1 MHRASASSANTKT
14 PSESDTSSL
23 NSIEMTE
30 AAAAAAAMTGAAP
43 TGPTRRHSSA
53 LLVNGKMGAVAGPAA
68 AAAPAPPTGEFY
80 KRTSAPNLGL
90 PAGIPFDPD
99 CQVTSFL
106 PLEQF
111 LNTAM
116 GLGKLHNLS
125 TDYPNFD
132 FPLSAVELPTLFTG
146 CSHLFSE
153 RNFGFRDH
161 RHC

>member
-53 LLVNGKMGAVAGPAA
+53 LLVNGKMGAVSGPAA
-68 AAAPAPPTGEFY
+68 AAAPPTGEFY

-99 CQVTSFL
+99 CQVTVCSPWNSF
-106 PLEQF
+106 
-111 LNTAM
+111 
-116 GLGKLHNLS
+116 
-125 TDYPNFD
+125 
-132 FPLSAVELPTLFTG
+132 
-146 CSHLFSE
+146 
-153 RNFGFRDH
+153 
-161 RHC
+161 

>member
-30 AAAAAAAMTGAAP
+30 AAAAAAAMTTGAP
-43 TGPTRRHSSA
+43 SEPPSGPSRRHSSA

-68 AAAPAPPTGEFY
+68 APAPAPPTGEFY

-99 CQVTSFL
+99 CQVTVCSPWNSF
-106 PLEQF
+106 
-111 LNTAM
+111 
-116 GLGKLHNLS
+116 
-125 TDYPNFD
+125 
-132 FPLSAVELPTLFTG
+132 
-146 CSHLFSE
+146 
-153 RNFGFRDH
+153 
-161 RHC
+161 